1 MSVEFVQ
8 ILFSISC
15 FAIFKNFSAF
25 DNQFSVQKYFFFLA
39 LFVPFLFLRR
49 ATSYSDVFC
58 FGRLNSAV
66 CL

>member
-25 DNQFSVQKYFFFLA
+25 DNQFSVQKYFFFFSSFCPVS
-39 LFVPFLFLRR
+39 LFTTCNKLF
-49 ATSYSDVFC
+49 
-58 FGRLNSAV
+58 
-66 CL
+66 